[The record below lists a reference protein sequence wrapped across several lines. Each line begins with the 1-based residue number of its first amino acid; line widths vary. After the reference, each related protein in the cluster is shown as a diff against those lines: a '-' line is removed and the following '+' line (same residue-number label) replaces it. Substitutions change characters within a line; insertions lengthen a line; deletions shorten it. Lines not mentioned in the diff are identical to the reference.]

1 MLDFYCCKDI
11 YFDLDILPGNGTF
24 NGTYNE
30 LNAIA
35 NSVLRHSYAFSLP
48 TVSLFHPNVYSFH
61 RGVSFFPPWWKES
74 FPVMESN
81 FLHGG
86 KNKYLLQFY
95 LTVVAKRDKSG
106 DAAA

>member
-1 MLDFYCCKDI
+1 M
-11 YFDLDILPGNGTF
+11 LPGNGTF

-61 RGVSFFPPWWKES
+61 
-74 FPVMESN
+74 
-81 FLHGG
+81 HGG
-86 KNKYLLQFY
+86 KK
-95 LTVVAKRDKSG
+95 VSP
-106 DAAA
+106 